1 MRRFGAVSE
10 VYRGSFTARGK
21 AGYQRSDLGNGA
33 YGSLDFTFYANE
45 DLALRFGGALAPG
58 NKGDLLNM
66 GVEYQPGLERLQ
78 GLSFFA
84 DGAIGQSNFESV
96 QAGVRYYFDGE
107 RRSLKARQRRQDP
120 DGIGFMLSSLEKKEE
135 APKPSCPSGKHDY
148 DDDSDTDFNQ
158 VLRLAPG
165 PCSPPKPP
173 PCQECF

>member
-1 MRRFGAVSE
+1 MTCSGSSWPACFSGDDLAYALGGQVFWRDPELALVGVEAAYADRPEEDVAVRRFGAVSE

-107 RRSLKARQRRQDP
+107 RREFFDLNTWD
-120 DGIGFMLSSLEKKEE
+120 
-135 APKPSCPSGKHDY
+135 
-148 DDDSDTDFNQ
+148 
-158 VLRLAPG
+158 
-165 PCSPPKPP
+165 
-173 PCQECF
+173 